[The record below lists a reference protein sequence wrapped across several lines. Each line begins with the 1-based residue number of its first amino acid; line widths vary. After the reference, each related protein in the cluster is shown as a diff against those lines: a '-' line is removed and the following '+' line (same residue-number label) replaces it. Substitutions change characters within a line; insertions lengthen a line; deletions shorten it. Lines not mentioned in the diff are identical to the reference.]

1 MLCYYGNKI
10 SPHITKTPEGFLI
23 CHDVPLARLGPMQ
36 YRASELSLPGNPEQ
50 IVTVN
55 RYAEDVFA
63 PAAIASFEGKDV
75 TAGHPPENL
84 TAETWAAYA
93 RGHVEN
99 VRRQEDF
106 LVGDLIIKDSQLANE
121 VQSGAVREVS
131 AGYTA
136 EFLPDGDC
144 LKQTNIR
151 GNHVA
156 VVPRGRAGHDVA
168 IKDAA
173 PSAEKEREKMS
184 KLTEAWL
191 NLFGRAA
198 KEMEGPELQQLS
210 AHAATVLDAEAT
222 PAADEVDYKEQK
234 GVDLGSK
241 VDKLLERLAAV
252 EKKLDGLAKP
262 EVKDA
267 TPVDEAAIDKKLEA
281 LTADSA
287 AVVEAGD
294 AGLAGGTVSKDS
306 AVAFLRAMR
315 PAVAAIEDAAV
326 KAAVADA
333 VLQAVQAD
341 DKPLQQIMDAVQ
353 GKAQAAQTAAARD
366 MNTVCAEQQN
376 AYDALNP
383 HRKN

>member
-1 MLCYYGNKI
+1 M
-10 SPHITKTPEGFLI
+10 
-23 CHDVPLARLGPMQ
+23 
-36 YRASELSLPGNPEQ
+36 
-50 IVTVN
+50 
-55 RYAEDVFA
+55 
-63 PAAIASFEGKDV
+63 
-75 TAGHPPENL
+75 
-84 TAETWAAYA
+84 
-93 RGHVEN
+93 
-99 VRRQEDF
+99 
-106 LVGDLIIKDSQLANE
+106 IIKDSQLANE

-241 VDKLLERLAAV
+241 LDKLLERLAEM

-294 AGLAGGTVSKDS
+294 AGLASGTVSKDS

-353 GKAQAAQTAAARD
+353 GKAQAAQTVAARD